1 MPISQQIG
9 ASSLIKPGVVDS
21 SATRPASPYE
31 GQVIFQKDTD
41 QLLVW
46 NGTAWVIPNS
56 PAQNPTG
63 LELIK
68 TQTFTASS
76 SIDVDNC
83 FSSNFDNYRVVVQW
97 LQNTTTTISYLK
109 FKDSG
114 GVISTAY
121 ASRSAGNYRTGGAN
135 LFQGYLNDND
145 LTATTGIFIGSVN
158 SSARGYATFDVLS
171 PNLAQQTNLMG
182 QFMSTQYST
191 NTLINVML
199 GGWQDSTTSMVG
211 MNLYPSGGTMTGV
224 VSVYGYRE

>member
-1 MPISQQIG
+1 
-9 ASSLIKPGVVDS
+9 
-21 SATRPASPYE
+21 
-31 GQVIFQKDTD
+31 
-41 QLLVW
+41 VW

-68 TQTFTASS
+68 TQTFTTSS

-97 LQNTTTTISYLK
+97 LQNTSTTISYLK

-114 GVISTAY
+114 GVVSTAY
-121 ASRSAGNYRTGGAN
+121 ASRSNGSYRAGGAN
-135 LFQGYLNDND
+135 VFGEYLNDNA
-145 LTATTGIFIGSVN
+145 LTATVGIFIGSVG
-158 SSARGYATFDVLS
+158 STYRGYATFDVLS

-211 MNLYPSGGTMTGV
+211 MNLYPSGGTMTGI
-224 VSVYGYRE
+224 VSVYGYRK

>member
-1 MPISQQIG
+1 MGITNTIPPSR
-9 ASSLIKPGVVDS
+9 LIQPGVIDN
-21 SATRPASPYE
+21 AAARPASPFE
-31 GQVIFQKDTD
+31 GQCIFQKDTD

-63 LELIK
+63 LELVK
-68 TQTFTASS
+68 TQTFTSSS

-114 GVISTAY
+114 GVVSTAY
-121 ASRSAGNYRTGGAN
+121 ASRSNGSYRTGGAN
-135 LFQGYLNDND
+135 IFSEYLNDNA
-145 LTATTGIFIGSVN
+145 LTATVGIFIGSVN

-182 QFMSTQYST
+182 QFMTTQYST

-224 VSVYGYRE
+224 VSVYGYRK